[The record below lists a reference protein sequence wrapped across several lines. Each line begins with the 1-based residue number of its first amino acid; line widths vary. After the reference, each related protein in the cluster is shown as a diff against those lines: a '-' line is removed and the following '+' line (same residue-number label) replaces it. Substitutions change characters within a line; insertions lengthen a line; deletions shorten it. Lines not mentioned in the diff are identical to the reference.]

1 METATAVQMKR
12 LRFNTMVHSP
22 NNDVP
27 TPLMDAKKMLQV
39 HAESLQTQISTIT
52 SKLGKQHLLLLHQIH
67 SKQLQAKKL
76 ENDALFIPRSARVGF
91 TLSTS
96 KLVSQTWSTF
106 I

>member
-1 METATAVQMKR
+1 METATAVQTKR
-12 LRFNTMVHSP
+12 LWFDITVHST
-22 NNDVP
+22 NNDVL
-27 TPLMDAKKMLQV
+27 TPLMAAKKTLQV
-39 HAESLQTQISTIT
+39 HAESLQPQISTIT

-76 ENDALFIPRSARVGF
+76 ESDALFIPRSARVGF